1 MVKVGFH
8 AVRFFGNLAAD
19 RTQFFCL
26 KRILWQGEAPREA
39 KNVVTAGAL
48 PTLAGIAIIIIA
60 FPAAGKKYYPNG
72 WTTQKTDAKASVFC
86 AHTRIFSSIKG
97 KWC

>member
-8 AVRFFGNLAAD
+8 AVRFLGNLAAE

-72 WTTQKTDAKASVFC
+72 RTTQKNGCKSIRFFV
-86 AHTRIFSSIKG
+86 RIHAYFLA
-97 KWC
+97 